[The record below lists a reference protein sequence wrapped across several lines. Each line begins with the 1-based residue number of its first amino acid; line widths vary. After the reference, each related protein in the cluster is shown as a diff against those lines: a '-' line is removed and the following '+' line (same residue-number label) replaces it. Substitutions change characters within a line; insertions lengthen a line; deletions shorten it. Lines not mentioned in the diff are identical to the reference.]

1 MATTKPTPAITKS
14 DFDSIEAQLTAELRD
29 WYDDIADAPPA
40 PGATDETKGAFE
52 DLPDVDSKEVVKA
65 SPIVRKYLGV
75 DLDKKHI
82 RKGGYES
89 FDHLKSDLF
98 PKLRASCPDSL
109 ATDDAPVS
117 SAEAHHDR

>member
-1 MATTKPTPAITKS
+1 MASAKTAPVISKS
-14 DFDSIEAQLTAELRD
+14 DFDEIEGRLTGDLKD
-29 WYDDIADAPPA
+29 WYEDIADAPPA
-40 PGATDETKGAFE
+40 PGATEETKGAFE

-65 SPIVRKYLGV
+65 SPIIRKYLGV

-89 FDHLKSDLF
+89 FDHLKADLL

-109 ATDDAPVS
+109 ATDDASVT
-117 SAEAHHDR
+117 SAEAHDR